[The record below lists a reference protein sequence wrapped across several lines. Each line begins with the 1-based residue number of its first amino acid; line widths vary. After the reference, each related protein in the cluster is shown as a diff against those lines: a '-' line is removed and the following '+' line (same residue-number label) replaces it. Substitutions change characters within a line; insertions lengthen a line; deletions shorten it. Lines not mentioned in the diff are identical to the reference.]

1 MEDFRMLGKG
11 RIGDV
16 LPKICEM
23 RCERVYYRNSE
34 EGSITELYHRLGERM
49 LETEEKTSTPV
60 DQSTTELGVMYE
72 ESKLKIDIVVF

>member
-34 EGSITELYHRLGERM
+34 ESGITELYHRLGERV
-49 LETEEKTSTPV
+49 LESEEKTSTAV
-60 DQSTTELGVMYE
+60 DQSTTELGVIYE
-72 ESKLKIDIVVF
+72 ENNLEVDDVVF

>member
-1 MEDFRMLGKG
+1 
-11 RIGDV
+11 
-16 LPKICEM
+16 M

-60 DQSTTELGVMYE
+60 DQSTTELGVIYE
-72 ESKLKIDIVVF
+72 EGELQIDDVVFSKVIV

>member
-1 MEDFRMLGKG
+1 
-11 RIGDV
+11 
-16 LPKICEM
+16 M